1 MAVAALLRIVPAELR
16 RATCADE
23 GQKAAVMVR
32 CVMYHVCVCI
42 WVGKWTP
49 TSTHETL
56 VAGGVYKVRVNDACE
71 LS

>member
-32 CVMYHVCVCI
+32 CVMYNVC
-42 WVGKWTP
+42 VGKWTP
-49 TSTHETL
+49 TSTDETL
-56 VAGGVYKVRVNDACE
+56 VAGGVFKVRVNDACE